1 MSFYDDDFIFDF
13 CLLFLDLSA
22 SINDCCSLPW
32 PLPSLL
38 SLKPFVPQV
47 VQSNKWHASV
57 FSCRL
62 CLGSI
67 LCVSGILLAPAVFLS
82 LSKLLLFPH
91 HLVSLT
97 GFNSHSLSH
106 SLHLPIHPFCFFYPS
121 LTFNLSPPS
130 HGVLWCVIAART
142 SYSSL

>member
-1 MSFYDDDFIFDF
+1 MISFSIFAHSF
-13 CLLFLDLSA
+13 WTYLLVLMTAALCLDP
-22 SINDCCSLPW
+22 CLPCY
-32 PLPSLL
+32 PLSLL
-38 SLKPFVPQV
+38 YLKLRNQISDMLQFFL
-47 VQSNKWHASV
+47 S
-57 FSCRL
+57 RL

-130 HGVLWCVIAART
+130 HGVLWCVIAARA